1 MSARIRIAL
10 LLAALSG
17 LAGCPL
23 PQPVAQYPDTGSIAP
38 PRIKIADVAPL
49 DTFVWV
55 DPTACVDPIFTL
67 SASLVDDNTTEAVDA
82 RWFVD
87 YDPAEPFQ
95 QRPLAA
101 ERIEPPP
108 TGTPDP
114 RLRAV
119 TPFPFQAYLFTHADG
134 DVHLVE
140 LVVSNGFAAE
150 PLPPTP
156 PGWLPY
162 RTPAA
167 NFETQL
173 FRWVFRYRAGG
184 ACAYP

>member
-1 MSARIRIAL
+1 MNPHGRIGLLGAL
-10 LLAALSG
+10 LA

-23 PQPVAQYPDTGSIAP
+23 PQPVAQYPDTGTIPS
-38 PRIKIADVAPL
+38 PRIKIADVTPIE
-49 DTFVWV
+49 TFIDV
-55 DPTACVDPIFTL
+55 DPTVCVDPIFTL

-87 YDPAEPFQ
+87 YDPADGFR
-95 QRPLAA
+95 QRPVAE

-108 TGTPDP
+108 PGTPDP

-119 TPFPFQAYLFTHADG
+119 AALPFQAYLFAPHDEG
-134 DVHLVE
+134 VVRVVE
-140 LVVSNGFAAE
+140 LVVSNSFAAE
-150 PLPPTP
+150 PVPAP
-156 PGWLPY
+156 PGWLAY
-162 RTPAA
+162 RTPTPD
-167 NFETQL
+167 FETQL